1 MINAELLMSDEKV
14 AVYYDISLRISHAI
28 RHRLNEG
35 FEYHRNPN
43 NPYTITLT
51 RKRTSYSIFYFAQPT
66 SNKVSMEDR
75 VVYVGIDKRTRRI
88 DPDAENAGVKVIAA
102 TIPSDDIEEIL
113 AVLRQE
119 KVIW

>member
-1 MINAELLMSDEKV
+1 
-14 AVYYDISLRISHAI
+14 
-28 RHRLNEG
+28 
-35 FEYHRNPN
+35 
-43 NPYTITLT
+43 
-51 RKRTSYSIFYFAQPT
+51 
-66 SNKVSMEDR
+66 MEDR